1 MIAAKKL
8 LNKDLNLD
16 VENDPKISVNEKS
29 VLEAKSKYKINNNKK
44 IFYLA

>member
-29 VLEAKSKYKINNNKK
+29 VLGRQKSKYKN
-44 IFYLA
+44 